1 MLKVLQMKITPE
13 RISVGF
19 FLFLTV
25 IFFIGNVSKAEVD
38 APLVKATDK
47 QWGVLVGYGATHTD
61 LGETKAHVE
70 TIDFVLGFEKF
81 LTGVFGPSFIMGR
94 HSLVIELPIHFVV
107 DPSESPMVGI
117 NFLARWTFE
126 SGKHIKPYIFGGGGP
141 VYTDADIP
149 GLGSNLNGNWQ
160 IGIGLKFS
168 SIKNHDAVIEYRF
181 HHISNMG
188 TSEPNDPLNSSK
200 ILLGLKL

>member
-1 MLKVLQMKITPE
+1 MKITPE

-70 TIDFVLGFEKF
+70 TIDFVLGFEKERIMKTRGLVHQPDGF
-81 LTGVFGPSFIMGR
+81 VPHGVFNRLFHMIWLNC
-94 HSLVIELPIHFVV
+94 SLVML
-107 DPSESPMVGI
+107 
-117 NFLARWTFE
+117 T
-126 SGKHIKPYIFGGGGP
+126 YIF
-141 VYTDADIP
+141 
-149 GLGSNLNGNWQ
+149 
-160 IGIGLKFS
+160 S
-168 SIKNHDAVIEYRF
+168 SLVETTPARILMMSSQPQVLTK
-181 HHISNMG
+181 
-188 TSEPNDPLNSSK
+188 DPYLPYF
-200 ILLGLKL
+200 ILS

>member
-1 MLKVLQMKITPE
+1 MKSINIFFV
-13 RISVGF
+13 RCFYF
-19 FLFLTV
+19 FLFLTFV
-25 IFFIGNVSKAEVD
+25 LSVNVSKAEEVESS
-38 APLVKATDK
+38 LKTNDK
-47 QWGVLVGYGATHTD
+47 SWEILVGYGVTHTD

-70 TIDFVLGFEKF
+70 TIDLVVGYEKF
-81 LTGVFGPSFIMGR
+81 ITKTFGASLLKGR
-94 HSLVIELPIHFVV
+94 HSLMIELPIHFVV
-107 DPSESPMVGI
+107 EPWENPMIGL

-126 SGKHIKPYIFGGGGP
+126 SGEHIKPYIFGGGGP

-168 SIKNHDAVIEYRF
+168 SLKNHDAVIEYRF

-188 TSEPNDPLNSSK
+188 TDEPNDPLNSSK
-200 ILLGLKL
+200 ILLGLRF